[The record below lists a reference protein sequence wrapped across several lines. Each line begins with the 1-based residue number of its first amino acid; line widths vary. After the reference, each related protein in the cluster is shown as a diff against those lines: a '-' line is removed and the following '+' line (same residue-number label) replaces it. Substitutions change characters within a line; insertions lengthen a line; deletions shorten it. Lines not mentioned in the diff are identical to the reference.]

1 MKIMSDASF
10 NSQPKKT
17 RKYLNKGYVFQEY
30 LEGLTNKA
38 ALEAC
43 KKVANHLGN
52 AQQNPLFLYGASGLG
67 KTHLL
72 QAVGHAVLDQTS
84 DARVMYITSMQ
95 FIEELIDALEQQ
107 KIDQFKEKFRSL
119 DLLLI
124 DDIHFFSRT
133 SRWLVSFSSTL
144 DQILTDSKQTILT
157 ADRYPDDI
165 PEMETCLVARLSDGL
180 VIEIE
185 PPELENRIDIL
196 FRKAKITAVD
206 LPHDCAVFIANQVQG
221 NVREL
226 EGELNKVFMAA
237 RLCATEISIDLIKD
251 VIQPYSNRRHKY

>member
-1 MKIMSDASF
+1 MKIMSDALF
-10 NSQPKKT
+10 NSQPEKT
-17 RKYLNKGYVFQEY
+17 KKYLKKGYVFQEY
-30 LEGLTNKA
+30 LEGPTNKM
-38 ALEAC
+38 ALETC
-43 KKVANHLGN
+43 KKVAEHLGDIKH
-52 AQQNPLFLYGASGLG
+52 NPLFLYGASGLG

-72 QAVGHAVLDQTS
+72 QAVGHAVLDKTPK
-84 DARVMYITSMQ
+84 ARVIYMTSMQ
-95 FIEELIDALEQQ
+95 FIDEFIDALKHQNVSHFTD
-107 KIDQFKEKFRSL
+107 KFKSL

-124 DDIHFFSRT
+124 DNIQFLART
-133 SRWLVSFSSTL
+133 SAWLVDFSSTL
-144 DQILTDSKQTILT
+144 DQILSDSKQTILT
-157 ADRYPDDI
+157 SDRYPSDI
-165 PEMETCLVARLSDGL
+165 PEMESCLVDLLSDGL

-196 FRKAKITAVD
+196 LRKAKITAVD